1 MWPFKTKTPTE
12 TRASGTG
19 YTAAIMAAREAYISG
34 ASGLAELTATAQSC
48 VSLWECGLTLADV
61 DGTDLLTKSRLARTA
76 RALAL
81 RGEAV
86 WLIDDMR
93 LIPCSDWEVSTR
105 NGEPRAY
112 RLSIPDAG
120 GGATRTALAAVVLHF
135 RASVDISQ
143 PWAGSAPLTRSRLTA
158 GLLHTLETALGEVYE
173 NAPLASQIVPFP
185 EAPETDLEALAR
197 RFRGNRGRVLLRESV
212 NVAAAGG
219 PVPQSDW
226 TPRDLSPDLSKAMT
240 RESLD
245 AARNGIL
252 SAFGVLPGLFVSQA
266 QGPVVREAQRHLAQ
280 WTLQP
285 LAALMAEEASEKLGA
300 PITLD
305 VVRPLQAFDAGGR
318 ARAFAGMVQAMA
330 AAKEAQIDPQSVEDA
345 LRFIDWAD

>member
-1 MWPFKTKTPTE
+1 MSDIKNRFRPFDTSRTGTINVSDKGKVEINFINQLQGQLAGVIREPT
-12 TRASGTG
+12 
-19 YTAAIMAAREAYISG
+19 
-34 ASGLAELTATAQSC
+34 
-48 VSLWECGLTLADV
+48 WTL
-61 DGTDLLTKSRLARTA
+61 
-76 RALAL
+76 
-81 RGEAV
+81 
-86 WLIDDMR
+86 
-93 LIPCSDWEVSTR
+93 
-105 NGEPRAY
+105 PR
-112 RLSIPDAG
+112 
-120 GGATRTALAAVVLHF
+120 
-135 RASVDISQ
+135 
-143 PWAGSAPLTRSRLTA
+143 
-158 GLLHTLETALGEVYE
+158 LGEVYE

-240 RESLD
+240 RESLE

-285 LAALMAEEASEKLGA
+285 LAALMAEEASEKLGT